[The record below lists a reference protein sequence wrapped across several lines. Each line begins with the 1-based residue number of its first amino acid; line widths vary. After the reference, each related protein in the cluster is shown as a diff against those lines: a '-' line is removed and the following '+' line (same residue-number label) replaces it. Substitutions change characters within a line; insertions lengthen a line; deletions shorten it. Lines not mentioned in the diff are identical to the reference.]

1 MSSVVNYVKN
11 KWCTQRFIL
20 KLCEAALCEAALCE
34 AALQNTAAT
43 AALLGVV
50 WSIYLVIMTVDPEAA

>member
-20 KLCEAALCEAALCE
+20 KLCEAALCEAAL
-34 AALQNTAAT
+34 QNTAAT

-50 WSIYLVIMTVDPEAA
+50 WSKYLVIMTVDPEAA